1 MKRLLS
7 TLVAM
12 SALLG
17 LSACSARANEHLV
30 DVQIRDMDRYSTL
43 ENYFNRN
50 QTYVAGRPG
59 HRYSVVLQNQTGERV
74 LAVLSVDGVN
84 AVSGQTASASQT
96 GYVLA
101 PHQRMEI
108 RGWRKSMQ
116 DVAQFRFTDL
126 PDSYAARTGR
136 PDNVGVIGVAVFRE
150 RRYQQYNQYEEE
162 DAYRGRD
169 DRYASKA
176 SERNQA
182 GAASDAAAS
191 APAPAMKRSMAE
203 AQSRQELGTEHGE
216 RRYDPARHT
225 TFERESTYPNQVS
238 KIFYDSHE
246 SLVARGIIRDYRNRD
261 RYRGG
266 PDAFP
271 IGFVPDPYDN

>member
-7 TLVAM
+7 TLIAM
-12 SALLG
+12 SALFG
-17 LSACSARANEHLV
+17 LSACSAKANEHLV
-30 DVQIRDMDRYSTL
+30 DVQIRDMDRYTNL
-43 ENYFNRN
+43 ENYFSRN

-59 HRYSVVLQNQTGERV
+59 HRYSVVLHNQTGERV

-101 PHQRMEI
+101 PYQRMEI

-150 RRYQQYNQYEEE
+150 RRYQHYNQYEE
-162 DAYRGRD
+162 DDGYRGRD
-169 DRYASKA
+169 ERYASKS

-182 GAASDAAAS
+182 GAASDAA

-216 RRYDPARHT
+216 RRYDPARQT
-225 TFERESTYPNQVS
+225 TFERESSYPNQVS
-238 KIFYDSHE
+238 KIYYDSYDA
-246 SLVARGIIRDYRNRD
+246 LVSRGIIRDYRYHNRN
-261 RYRGG
+261 RGV

-271 IGFVPDPYDN
+271 IGFVPDPY

>member
-7 TLVAM
+7 ALVAVTAM
-12 SALLG
+12 FTLP
-17 LSACSARANEHLV
+17 ACSAKGNEHLV

-43 ENYFNRN
+43 ESYFDRS

-74 LAVLSVDGVN
+74 LAVLSIDGVN
-84 AVSGQTASASQT
+84 AISGQTASASQT

-101 PHQRMEI
+101 PYQRMEI

-150 RRYQQYNQYEEE
+150 RRYQTYNNYEE
-162 DAYRGRD
+162 DYGYRN
-169 DRYASKA
+169 DRYAQGSRK
-176 SERNQA
+176 SNQA
-182 GAASDAAAS
+182 GSASDAAAS
-191 APAPAMKRSMAE
+191 APSPAMKSRSSVAE
-203 AQSRQELGTEHGE
+203 SESRQELGTGHGE
-216 RRYDPARHT
+216 RRYDPARQT
-225 TFERESTYPNQVS
+225 TFERESSYPNQVS
-238 KIFYDSHE
+238 RIFYDSYE
-246 SLVARGIIRDYRNRD
+246 ALVDRGIIRDYRRRD
-261 RYRGG
+261 RGG

-271 IGFVPDPYDN
+271 IGFVPDPYRN

>member
-7 TLVAM
+7 TCIAM
-12 SALLG
+12 LG
-17 LSACSARANEHLV
+17 LSTLSASANERLV

-43 ENYFNRN
+43 ESYFDRN

-59 HRYSVVLQNQTGERV
+59 HRYSVVLQNQTGARV

-84 AVSGQTASASQT
+84 AISGQTASASQT

-101 PHQRMEI
+101 PYQRMEI
-108 RGWRKSMQ
+108 RGWRKNMQ

-150 RRYQQYNQYEEE
+150 RVYPNYNNYEE
-162 DAYRGRD
+162 DYRYRD
-169 DRYASKA
+169 DRY
-176 SERNQA
+176 SEKSRSSNQA
-182 GAASDAAAS
+182 GAASDAAA
-191 APAPAMKRSMAE
+191 PTMKSQRSLAE
-203 AQSRQELGTEHGE
+203 SESRQELGTGHGE
-216 RRYDPARHT
+216 RRYDPARQT
-225 TFERESTYPNQVS
+225 TFERENTYPNQIS
-238 KIFYDSHE
+238 KIYYDSYE
-246 SLVARGIIRDYRNRD
+246 ALVDRGIIRDYRRRD
-261 RYRGG
+261 RGR

-271 IGFVPDPYDN
+271 IGFVPDPYGN

>member
-7 TLVAM
+7 SLVAM
-12 SALLG
+12 TAMFALP
-17 LSACSARANEHLV
+17 ACSNANERLV

-43 ENYFNRN
+43 ESYLDRN

-59 HRYSVVLQNQTGERV
+59 HRYAVVLQNQTGQRV

-84 AVSGQTASASQT
+84 AISGQTAGASQT

-101 PHQRMEI
+101 PYQRMEV

-150 RRYQQYNQYEEE
+150 RVYQTYNSYEE
-162 DAYRGRD
+162 DYGYRD
-169 DRYASKA
+169 DRYREKSSAG
-176 SERNQA
+176 NQA
-182 GAASDAAAS
+182 GSADAAA
-191 APAPAMKRSMAE
+191 PAAKSQRSI
-203 AQSRQELGTEHGE
+203 AQSESRQELGTGHGE
-216 RRYDPARHT
+216 RRYDPARST
-225 TFERESTYPNQVS
+225 TFERESAYPNQVS
-238 KIFYDSHE
+238 KVFYDSYE
-246 SLVARGIIRDYRNRD
+246 ALVDRGIIRDYRRRNRGN
-261 RYRGG
+261 R

-271 IGFVPDPYDN
+271 IGFVPDPYRN

>member
-7 TLVAM
+7 ACIAM
-12 SALLG
+12 LG
-17 LSACSARANEHLV
+17 LSTLSASANERLV

-43 ENYFNRN
+43 ESYFDRN
-50 QTYVAGRPG
+50 QTYVAGSPG
-59 HRYSVVLQNQTGERV
+59 HRYSVVLQNRTGERV

-84 AVSGQTASASQT
+84 AISGQTASASQS

-101 PHQRMEI
+101 PYQRMEV

-150 RRYQQYNQYEEE
+150 RVYQTYNNYEE
-162 DAYRGRD
+162 DYGYRD
-169 DRYASKA
+169 DRYREKSGAS
-176 SERNQA
+176 NQA
-182 GAASDAAAS
+182 GSASDAAA
-191 APAPAMKRSMAE
+191 PAAKSQRSLAE
-203 AQSRQELGTEHGE
+203 SESRQELGTGHGE
-216 RRYDPARHT
+216 RRYDPARST
-225 TFERESTYPNQVS
+225 TFERESSYPNQVS
-238 KIFYDSHE
+238 RVFYDSYE
-246 SLVARGIIRDYRNRD
+246 ALAARGIIRDYRHRNRG
-261 RYRGG
+261 R

-271 IGFVPDPYDN
+271 IGFVPDPYRY

>member
-7 TLVAM
+7 ALVAATAM
-12 SALLG
+12 FTLP
-17 LSACSARANEHLV
+17 ACSAKGNEHLV

-43 ENYFNRN
+43 ESYFDRN

-59 HRYSVVLQNQTGERV
+59 HRYSVVLQNQTGARV

-84 AVSGQTASASQT
+84 AISGQTASASQT

-101 PHQRMEI
+101 PYQRMEI

-150 RRYQQYNQYEEE
+150 RSYQTYNNYEE
-162 DAYRGRD
+162 DYGYRD
-169 DRYASKA
+169 DRYASKS

-182 GAASDAAAS
+182 GAAADAAAPS
-191 APAPAMKRSMAE
+191 SAMKSRSSAAE
-203 AQSRQELGTEHGE
+203 SESRQELGTGHGE
-216 RRYDPARHT
+216 RRYDPARQT
-225 TFERESTYPNQVS
+225 TFERESSYPNQVS
-238 KIFYDSHE
+238 KIFYDSYE
-246 SLVARGIIRDYRNRD
+246 ALVDRGIIRDYRRRD
-261 RYRGG
+261 RNNG

-271 IGFVPDPYDN
+271 IGFVPDPYRN

>member
-7 TLVAM
+7 ALVAM
-12 SALLG
+12 TALFALP
-17 LSACSARANEHLV
+17 ACSRANERLV

-43 ENYFNRN
+43 ESYFDRN
-50 QTYVAGRPG
+50 QTYVAGSPG
-59 HRYSVVLQNQTGERV
+59 HRYAVVLQNQTGQRV

-84 AVSGQTASASQT
+84 AISGQTAGASQT

-101 PHQRMEI
+101 PYQRMEI

-150 RRYQQYNQYEEE
+150 RVYQTYNNYEE
-162 DAYRGRD
+162 DYRYRD
-169 DRYASKA
+169 DRYAPKS
-176 SERNQA
+176 SESSQA
-182 GAASDAAAS
+182 GAAADAAAAS
-191 APAPAMKRSMAE
+191 PAMKSQRSRSMAE
-203 AQSRQELGTEHGE
+203 SESRQELGTGHGE
-216 RRYDPARHT
+216 RRYDPARST
-225 TFERESTYPNQVS
+225 TFERDSTYPNQVS
-238 KIFYDSHE
+238 KVFYDSYE
-246 SLVARGIIRDYRNRD
+246 ALVDRGIIRNYRRRD
-261 RYRGG
+261 RNNG

-271 IGFVPDPYDN
+271 IGFVPDPYGN

>member
-7 TLVAM
+7 ALVAM
-12 SALLG
+12 TALFG
-17 LSACSARANEHLV
+17 LSACSAKANEHLV
-30 DVQIRDMDRYSTL
+30 DVKIRDMDRYSTL

-101 PHQRMEI
+101 PYQRMEI

-150 RRYQQYNQYEEE
+150 RRYQAYNQYEEDE
-162 DAYRGRD
+162 GYQGRD

-182 GAASDAAAS
+182 GAASDAAT
-191 APAPAMKRSMAE
+191 PAPAMKRSMAE
-203 AQSRQELGTEHGE
+203 AQLRQELGTEHGE

-225 TFERESTYPNQVS
+225 TFERESAHPNQVS
-238 KIFYDSHE
+238 KIFYDSYDA
-246 SLVARGIIRDYRNRD
+246 LVTRGIIREYRYHNRNR
-261 RYRGG
+261 GV

-271 IGFVPDPYDN
+271 IGFVPDPY

>member
-7 TLVAM
+7 ALVAM
-12 SALLG
+12 TALFG
-17 LSACSARANEHLV
+17 LTACTAKANEHLV

-43 ENYFNRN
+43 ENYFNRSK
-50 QTYVAGRPG
+50 TYVAGRPG
-59 HRYSVVLQNQTGERV
+59 HRYSVILHNQTGARV

-84 AVSGQTASASQT
+84 AVSGQTASTSQT

-101 PHQRMEI
+101 PYQRMEI

-150 RRYQQYNQYEEE
+150 RRYQHYNQYEE
-162 DAYRGRD
+162 DDGYRNGD
-169 DRYASKA
+169 ERYASK
-176 SERNQA
+176 SKERNQA
-182 GAASDAAAS
+182 GAASDAAA
-191 APAPAMKRSMAE
+191 PAPAMKGSMAE

-216 RRYDPARHT
+216 RRYDPARQT
-225 TFERESTYPNQVS
+225 TFERESAYANQVS
-238 KIFYDSHE
+238 KIYYDSFDA
-246 SLVARGIIRDYRNRD
+246 LVARGIIRDYRYHNRH
-261 RYRGG
+261 RGS

-271 IGFVPDPYDN
+271 IGFVPDPY

>member
-7 TLVAM
+7 ALVAVTAM
-12 SALLG
+12 FTLP
-17 LSACSARANEHLV
+17 ACAARGNEHLV

-43 ENYFNRN
+43 ESYFDRN

-59 HRYSVVLQNQTGERV
+59 RRYSVVLQNQTGERV

-84 AVSGQTASASQT
+84 AISGQTAGASQT

-101 PHQRMEI
+101 PYQRMEI

-150 RRYQQYNQYEEE
+150 RRYQTYNNFEE
-162 DAYRGRD
+162 DYGYRD
-169 DRYASKA
+169 DRYSSKA
-176 SERNQA
+176 KERSQA
-182 GAASDAAAS
+182 GAASDAAATS
-191 APAPAMKRSMAE
+191 PAMKSQRSNAE
-203 AQSRQELGTEHGE
+203 SESRQELGTGHGE

-225 TFERESTYPNQVS
+225 SFERESSYPNQVS
-238 KIFYDSHE
+238 RIFYDSYE
-246 SLVARGIIRDYRNRD
+246 ALVDRGIIRDYRRRD
-261 RYRGG
+261 RNRNG

-271 IGFVPDPYDN
+271 IGFVPDPYRN

>member
-7 TLVAM
+7 ALVAVT
-12 SALLG
+12 ALFTLP
-17 LSACSARANEHLV
+17 ACSAKGNERLV
-30 DVQIRDMDRYSTL
+30 DVQIRDMDRYGTL
-43 ENYFNRN
+43 ESYFDRN

-59 HRYSVVLQNQTGERV
+59 HRYAVVLQNQTGERV

-84 AVSGQTASASQT
+84 AISGQTASASQT

-101 PHQRMEI
+101 PYQRMEI

-150 RRYQQYNQYEEE
+150 RRYQTYNNYEE
-162 DAYRGRD
+162 DYGYRD
-169 DRYASKA
+169 DRYAQGSRK
-176 SERNQA
+176 SNQA
-182 GAASDAAAS
+182 GSASDAAAS
-191 APAPAMKRSMAE
+191 APSPAMKSQRSIAE
-203 AQSRQELGTEHGE
+203 SESRQELGTGHGE
-216 RRYDPARHT
+216 RRYDPARQT
-225 TFERESTYPNQVS
+225 TFERESSYPNQVS
-238 KIFYDSHE
+238 KIFYNSYE
-246 SLVARGIIRDYRNRD
+246 ALVDRGIIRDYRRRD
-261 RYRGG
+261 RSG

-271 IGFVPDPYDN
+271 IGFVPDPYRN

>member
-1 MKRLLS
+1 MKHLLS
-7 TLVAM
+7 
-12 SALLG
+12 ALIAVTSMFALP
-17 LSACSARANEHLV
+17 ACHARGNEHLV

-43 ENYFNRN
+43 ESYFDRS

-59 HRYSVVLQNQTGERV
+59 HRYSVVLQNQTGQRV

-84 AVSGQTASASQT
+84 AISGQTASASQT

-101 PHQRMEI
+101 PFQRMEV

-150 RRYQQYNQYEEE
+150 RVYQTYNNYEE
-162 DAYRGRD
+162 DDGYRD
-169 DRYASKA
+169 DRY
-176 SERNQA
+176 SEKSRGNSQA
-182 GAASDAAAS
+182 GAASDAAA
-191 APAPAMKRSMAE
+191 PAAKSQRSLAE
-203 AQSRQELGTEHGE
+203 SESRQELGTGHGE
-216 RRYDPARHT
+216 RRYDPARQT
-225 TFERESTYPNQVS
+225 TFERESNYANQIS
-238 KIFYDSHE
+238 KIYYDSYE
-246 SLVARGIIRDYRNRD
+246 ALVGRGIIRDHRYRNRD
-261 RYRGG
+261 NR

-271 IGFVPDPYDN
+271 IGFVPDPYGN

>member
-7 TLVAM
+7 TLVAVT
-12 SALLG
+12 ALFTLP
-17 LSACSARANEHLV
+17 ACSARSNEHLV
-30 DVQIRDMDRYSTL
+30 DVQIRDMDSYSTL
-43 ENYFNRN
+43 ESYFDRS

-59 HRYSVVLQNQTGERV
+59 HRYAIVLQNQTGERV

-84 AVSGQTASASQT
+84 AISGQTASASQT

-101 PHQRMEI
+101 PYQRMEI

-150 RRYQQYNQYEEE
+150 RRYQAYNNYEE
-162 DAYRGRD
+162 DRGYRD
-169 DRYASKA
+169 DRYEPQASKRYR
-176 SERNQA
+176 SGA
-182 GAASDAAAS
+182 GAAADAAA
-191 APAPAMKRSMAE
+191 PAAKAQGSYAE
-203 AQSRQELGTEHGE
+203 SESRQELGTGHGE
-216 RRYDPARHT
+216 RRYDPARQT
-225 TFERESTYPNQVS
+225 TFEREGSYPNQMS
-238 KIFYDSHE
+238 KIFYDSYE
-246 SLVARGIIRDYRNRD
+246 ALVDRGIIRDYRYRNRD
-261 RYRGG
+261 RG

-271 IGFVPDPYDN
+271 IGFVPDPYGN

>member
-7 TLVAM
+7 TLIAM
-12 SALLG
+12 SALFG
-17 LSACSARANEHLV
+17 LSACSAKANEHLV

-43 ENYFNRN
+43 ENYFNRDK
-50 QTYVAGRPG
+50 TYVAGRPG

-84 AVSGQTASASQT
+84 AVSGQTASTSQT

-101 PHQRMEI
+101 PYQRMEV

-150 RRYQQYNQYEEE
+150 RRYQHYNEYEQ
-162 DAYRGRD
+162 DYGYRGRD

-176 SERNQA
+176 GERNQS
-182 GAASDAAAS
+182 GAAADADAA

-203 AQSRQELGTEHGE
+203 AQSRQELGTGHGE
-216 RRYDPARHT
+216 RRYDPARQT

-238 KIFYDSHE
+238 KIYYDSYDA
-246 SLVARGIIRDYRNRD
+246 LVARGIIREYRYHDRNR
-261 RYRGG
+261 GV

-271 IGFVPDPYDN
+271 IGFVPDPY

>member
-7 TLVAM
+7 ALVAM
-12 SALLG
+12 TAMFALP
-17 LSACSARANEHLV
+17 ACSRTNEQLV

-43 ENYFNRN
+43 ESYFDRN

-59 HRYSVVLQNQTGERV
+59 HRYSVVLQNQTGQRV

-84 AVSGQTASASQT
+84 AISGQTAGASQT

-101 PHQRMEI
+101 PYQRMEI

-150 RRYQQYNQYEEE
+150 RVYQTYNNYEE
-162 DAYRGRD
+162 DYRYRD
-169 DRYASKA
+169 DRYESK
-176 SERNQA
+176 SGESNQA
-182 GAASDAAAS
+182 GAAADAAAPS
-191 APAPAMKRSMAE
+191 SAMKSQRSRSMAE
-203 AQSRQELGTEHGE
+203 SESRQELGTGHGE
-216 RRYDPARHT
+216 RRYDPARST
-225 TFERESTYPNQVS
+225 TFERDSTYPNQVS
-238 KIFYDSHE
+238 KVFYDSYE
-246 SLVARGIIRDYRNRD
+246 ALVDRGIIRDYRSRNRNN
-261 RYRGG
+261 R

-271 IGFVPDPYDN
+271 IGFVPDPYGN

>member
-7 TLVAM
+7 ALVAVTAM
-12 SALLG
+12 FSLP
-17 LSACSARANEHLV
+17 ACSRGNEHLV

-43 ENYFNRN
+43 ESYFDRS

-84 AVSGQTASASQT
+84 AISGQTASASQN

-101 PHQRMEI
+101 PYQRMEI

-150 RRYQQYNQYEEE
+150 RRYQTYNNYEE
-162 DAYRGRD
+162 DYGYRD
-169 DRYASKA
+169 DRYASKS

-191 APAPAMKRSMAE
+191 APSPAMKSQRSMAE
-203 AQSRQELGTEHGE
+203 SQSRQELGTGHGE
-216 RRYDPARHT
+216 RRYDPARQT

-238 KIFYDSHE
+238 KIFYDSYE
-246 SLVARGIIRDYRNRD
+246 ALVDRGIIRDYRRRD
-261 RYRGG
+261 RGG

-271 IGFVPDPYDN
+271 IGFVPDPYGN

>member
-12 SALLG
+12 SAMFG
-17 LSACSARANEHLV
+17 LSACSAKANEHLV
-30 DVQIRDMDRYSTL
+30 DVQIRDMDRYTTL
-43 ENYFNRN
+43 ESYFNRDH
-50 QTYVAGRPG
+50 TYVAGRPG

-84 AVSGQTASASQT
+84 AISGQTASASQT

-101 PHQRMEI
+101 PYQRMEI

-150 RRYQQYNQYEEE
+150 RRYQHYNDYEE
-162 DAYRGRD
+162 DYGYRGRD
-169 DRYASKA
+169 DRYAPKA
-176 SERNQA
+176 AERNQA
-182 GAASDAAAS
+182 GAASDAAA
-191 APAPAMKRSMAE
+191 APAMKSQRSMAE
-203 AQSRQELGTEHGE
+203 VQSRQELGTGHGE
-216 RRYDPARHT
+216 RRYDPARQT
-225 TFERESTYPNQVS
+225 TFERESSYPNQIS
-238 KIFYDSHE
+238 KIYYDSYE
-246 SLVARGIIRDYRNRD
+246 ALVARGIIRDYRYRNRD
-261 RYRGG
+261 RSG

-271 IGFVPDPYDN
+271 IGFVPDPYDY

>member
-12 SALLG
+12 SALFG
-17 LSACSARANEHLV
+17 LSACSAKANEHLV

-43 ENYFNRN
+43 ENYFHRN
-50 QTYVAGRPG
+50 QSYVAGRPG

-101 PHQRMEI
+101 PYQRMEI
-108 RGWRKSMQ
+108 RGWRKSMH

-150 RRYQQYNQYEEE
+150 RRYQHYNEYEE
-162 DAYRGRD
+162 DYGYRDRD

-176 SERNQA
+176 GERNQS
-182 GAASDAAAS
+182 GAAADAA

-203 AQSRQELGTEHGE
+203 AQSRQELGTGHGE
-216 RRYDPARHT
+216 RRYDPARQT

-238 KIFYDSHE
+238 KIYYDSFDA
-246 SLVARGIIRDYRNRD
+246 LVARGIIRDYRYRD
-261 RYRGG
+261 RNRGV

-271 IGFVPDPYDN
+271 IGFVPDPY